1 MSNKL
6 SEKLIID
13 QVDVKGKRV
22 LMRVDFNVPFADGK
36 ISNNARIVAALP
48 TIKYALDHGAASVVL
63 MSHLGRPDGKKVE
76 KYSLAPV
83 AKELSTLLNKDVE
96 FLDDCVGEKVE
107 TACGSSHAKDGK
119 VILLENLRF
128 HIEEEGKVKDKEGNV
143 TKASEADVAKFRGS
157 LSKLGDIY
165 VNDAFGTAHR
175 AHSSVVGIDLPI
187 RAAGLLMKKEL
198 QFFAQVLEEPK
209 KPFLAILGG
218 AKVSDKIQLIENL
231 LDKVDAMIIGGGMAF
246 TFKKAL
252 ENVKIGASLFDK
264 PGSEIVGK
272 LVESAK
278 AKGVK
283 LYLPV
288 DYVTADKFGADA
300 NTGYATDE
308 TGIPDG
314 WLGLDCG
321 EKSNKIFKDVIL
333 EAKTILWNGP
343 AGVFEIDAFAE
354 GTKAA
359 LDAVVEA
366 TEKGAVSIVGGG
378 DTATAVAKWK
388 KEDKI
393 SHVSTGGGASLELL
407 EGKNLP
413 GVAALSVKN

>member
-6 SEKLIID
+6 SEKLVIND
-13 QVDVKGKRV
+13 VDFHGKRV

-36 ISNNARIVAALP
+36 ISNNARIVAAVP
-48 TIKYALDHGAASVVL
+48 SIKYALDHGASAVVL
-63 MSHLGRPDGKKVE
+63 MSHLGRPDGKVVA
-76 KYSLAPV
+76 KYSLEPV
-83 AKELSTLLNKDVE
+83 AKELSHLINKDVE
-96 FLDDCVGEKVE
+96 FLKDCVGEEVE
-107 TACGSSHAKDGK
+107 AACASATGGK

-128 HIEEEGKVKDKEGNV
+128 HIEEEGKIKDKEGNV
-143 TKASEADVAKFRGS
+143 TKASEADVQKFRAS
-157 LSKLGDIY
+157 LSKLGDVY

-175 AHSSVVGIDLPI
+175 AHSSVVGIDLPV

-246 TFKKAL
+246 TFKKTL
-252 ENVKIGASLFDK
+252 ENVKIGSSLFDK
-264 PGSEIVGK
+264 DGANIVQK
-272 LVESAK
+272 LVDSAK
-278 AKGVK
+278 EKNVK

-288 DYVTADKFGADA
+288 DYITADSFSATAK
-300 NTGYATDE
+300 TGYATDE

-321 EKSNKIFKDVIL
+321 PESNKIFTKVIL
-333 EAKTILWNGP
+333 DAKTILWNGP
-343 AGVFEIDAFAE
+343 AGVFEYDAFAN

-359 LDAVVEA
+359 MDAVVEA

-378 DTATAVAKWK
+378 DTATAVAKWGQ
-388 KEDKI
+388 EDKI

-413 GVAALSVKN
+413 GVAALSVKA

>member
-6 SEKLIID
+6 SEKLVIND
-13 QVDVKGKRV
+13 VDFHGKRV

-36 ISNNARIVAALP
+36 ISNNARIVAAVP
-48 TIKYALDHGAASVVL
+48 SIKYALDHGASAVVL
-63 MSHLGRPDGKKVE
+63 MSHLGRPDGKVVA
-76 KYSLAPV
+76 KYSLEPV
-83 AKELSTLLNKDVE
+83 AKELSHLINKDVE
-96 FLDDCVGEKVE
+96 FLKDCVGEEVE
-107 TACGSSHAKDGK
+107 AACASATGGK

-128 HIEEEGKVKDKEGNV
+128 HIEEEGKIKDKEGNV
-143 TKASEADVAKFRGS
+143 TKASEADVQKFRAS
-157 LSKLGDIY
+157 LSKLGDVY

-175 AHSSVVGIDLPI
+175 AHSSVVGIDLPV

-246 TFKKAL
+246 TFKKTL
-252 ENVKIGASLFDK
+252 ENVKIGSSLFDK
-264 PGSEIVGK
+264 DGANIVQK
-272 LVESAK
+272 LVDSAK
-278 AKGVK
+278 EKNVK

-288 DYVTADKFGADA
+288 DYITADSFSATAK
-300 NTGYATDE
+300 TGYATDE

-321 EKSNKIFKDVIL
+321 PESNKIFTKVIL
-333 EAKTILWNGP
+333 DAKTILWNGP
-343 AGVFEIDAFAE
+343 AGVFEYDAFAN

-359 LDAVVEA
+359 MDAVVEA

-378 DTATAVAKWK
+378 DTATAVAKWGQ
-388 KEDKI
+388 ENKI

-413 GVAALSVKN
+413 GVAALSVKA